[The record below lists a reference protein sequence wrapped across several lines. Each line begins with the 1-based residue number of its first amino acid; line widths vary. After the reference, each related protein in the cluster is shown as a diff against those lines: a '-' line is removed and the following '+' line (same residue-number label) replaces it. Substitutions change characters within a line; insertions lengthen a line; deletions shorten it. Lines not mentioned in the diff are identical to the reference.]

1 MKVTVVK
8 GKGAVTV
15 LSWGGPP
22 FLRVEEK
29 RNNQQTTCYIP
40 NGFTVLSI
48 ADYREWIGETRTI
61 NGFAE
66 FSFRLYAKGKPRD
79 QLCWCNKP
87 SAAYYEANM
96 QVRNKHFTKGNNG
109 RLILG
114 LFYQPIQTKLLE
126 VFGKQTMHEQLYNP
140 SVNYPAD
147 SVPILMAH
155 NPPTRRRKKKGKKR
169 RFTQTV
175 LISDTAN
182 AEHPNSNEK
191 KLAAPKKQ
199 RKSIEKVLNDNI
211 MDPKRQS
218 MNVTNLTLRKEKNLN
233 ELIDEISLVQQK
245 NEEELALEIEE
256 LLDI

>member
-22 FLRVEEK
+22 FLRVEEE

-66 FSFRLYAKGKPRD
+66 FSFRLYSKGKPRD

-96 QVRNKHFTKGNNG
+96 QIRNKHFTKGNNG

-114 LFYQPIQTKLLE
+114 LFYEPIQTKLLE

-155 NPPTRRRKKKGKKR
+155 NPPTRRRKRKGKKR

-182 AEHPNSNEK
+182 VEHPNNNEK
-191 KLAAPKKQ
+191 NYRRQSLKNCAKAY
-199 RKSIEKVLNDNI
+199 RKS
-211 MDPKRQS
+211 
-218 MNVTNLTLRKEKNLN
+218 LT
-233 ELIDEISLVQQK
+233 II
-245 NEEELALEIEE
+245 
-256 LLDI
+256 